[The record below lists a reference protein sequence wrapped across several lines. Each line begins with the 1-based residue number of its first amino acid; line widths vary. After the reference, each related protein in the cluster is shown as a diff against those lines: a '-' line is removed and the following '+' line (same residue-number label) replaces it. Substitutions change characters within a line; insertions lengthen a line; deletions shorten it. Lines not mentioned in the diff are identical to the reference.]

1 MKRIGTDLSAPS
13 GVSVE
18 LTCRGSNKRISLR
31 GWYPHENTI
40 PPVHFSINE
49 FAEALGLIVPKR
61 KSRMRGKNRI

>member
-18 LTCRGSNKRISLR
+18 LTCRGSNKRISVR

-40 PPVHFSINE
+40 PSIHFSIKE
-49 FAEALGLIVPKR
+49 FAEALGLVAPKR
-61 KSRMRGKNRI
+61 KRNMRGKNKI